1 MPAPKS
7 PRVILYSGKGG
18 VGKTTIAAA
27 TGVAAAGRGLDTIV
41 LSLDVAHSLSDAF
54 DLDVDL
60 TNHSEGRPV
69 QVADRLHIQEVDVHV
84 ELERYWGDIV
94 RYLTALFQQ
103 SGFDGVVA
111 EELAVLPGME
121 DVVSL
126 LYLNRYLDEGRYD
139 VIILD
144 CAPTG
149 ESLRFVSLPSVLEW
163 YMRKLFR
170 LERRAVQ
177 VARPLL
183 RSLIPVPLPGEEY
196 FDAVERLYR
205 RLEGVD
211 EVLQDASRTTV
222 RLVTNPEKMVVR
234 ETQRA
239 YLYFC
244 LYNMV
249 VDEVVANRVYP
260 DEPGSAFLA
269 GWRSAQEAY
278 LRQMEELFAPARMR
292 TLELL
297 DGEVVGLDRL
307 EEIGRRLYGDE
318 KPEACRASRA
328 PYRFQRT
335 NGGTLLEV
343 DLPFTQRDGVDLAQ
357 RGDELI
363 LTVGGFKRHVPLPR
377 SVRRHRIASAQYRD
391 GALCVMME
399 EKVDHGEEDHK
410 QDRRGQRAAG

>member
-1 MPAPKS
+1 MATDAP
-7 PRVILYSGKGG
+7 RIILFSGKGG
-18 VGKTTIAAA
+18 VGKTTVAAA
-27 TGVAAAGRGLDTIV
+27 TGVACASRGRNTIV

-54 DLDVDL
+54 DLGVDI
-60 TNHSEGRPV
+60 TDHADGQPV
-69 QVADRLHIQEVDVHV
+69 QVADRLHIQEVDVQV

-94 RYLTALFQQ
+94 RYLTVLFQQ
-103 SGFDGVVA
+103 SGFDEVVA
-111 EELAVLPGME
+111 EELAILPGME

-126 LYLNRYLDEGRYD
+126 LYLNRYLRDDAYD

-170 LERRAVQ
+170 LERRAMQ
-177 VARPLL
+177 VARPIL
-183 RSLIPVPLPGEEY
+183 RTLTPIPLPGEEY

-211 EVLQDASRTTV
+211 KVLQDASRTSI

-260 DEPGSAFLA
+260 VGDGNAFLS
-269 GWRSAQEAY
+269 GWRSSQETY
-278 LRQMEELFAPARMR
+278 LRRMEEMFAPARLR

-297 DGEVVGLDRL
+297 DGEVVGPARL
-307 EEIGRRLYGDE
+307 AEVARRLYGEDD
-318 KPEACRASRA
+318 PEACGATRA
-328 PYRFQRT
+328 PYRFRRVD
-335 NGGTLLEV
+335 GGTMLEV
-343 DLPFTQRDGVDLAQ
+343 DLPFAQRDDVDLAQ
-357 RGDELI
+357 RGDELT
-363 LTVGGFKRHVPLPR
+363 LSVGAFKRHVPLPR
-377 SVRRHRIASAQYRD
+377 SLRQHRIASARYRD
-391 GALCVMME
+391 GALCVML
-399 EKVDHGEEDHK
+399 EKRDHHGEDHEK
-410 QDRRGQRAAG
+410 RQERRAAG